1 MPNPS
6 VRPFAEL
13 RGELARFDAIIDARS
28 TAEYALD
35 HLPGAVN
42 HPTLDDAERAA
53 VGTLHTTDAFAARRM
68 GAAMAARNIARHI
81 EESFAK
87 HPAHWK
93 PLIYCWRGG
102 QRSASL
108 AHVLARV
115 GWQVTLIEGGYK
127 AFRRAVIEDLE
138 TLPDRLSFRVLCGAT
153 GSGKSRLLAAL
164 ARAGGQVLDLEAL
177 ACHRGSVL
185 GGLPDAPQ
193 PAQTAFETALWQA
206 LQGFDPAQPVWVE
219 AESKHIGR
227 LRVPEHLMTRIRA
240 SPCTRVD
247 LPTAARVQ
255 LLIEDYAHLIAH
267 PDQLTER
274 LDALV
279 ELHGH
284 ERLAEW
290 RALTA
295 QGDWEGLVTRLLVE
309 HYDPAYRR
317 STGKNYLGLATALPL
332 EVSGLDDFDRAART
346 LLASAADMPPPPERP
361 ARPSSETERQA

>member
-1 MPNPS
+1 MPNPTI
-6 VRPFAEL
+6 RPFAEL
-13 RGELARFDAIIDARS
+13 RDELARFDAIIDARS

-35 HLPGAVN
+35 HLPGAVS

-53 VGTLHTTDAFAARRM
+53 VGTLHATDAFAARRL

-81 EESFAK
+81 ETAFNQ
-87 HPAHWK
+87 HPPHWK

-127 AFRRAVIEDLE
+127 DFRRTVVADLE
-138 TLPDRLSFRVLCGAT
+138 RLPAPLDFRVLCGAT
-153 GSGKSRLLAAL
+153 GSGKSRLLTAL
-164 ARAGGQVLDLEAL
+164 AAAGGQVLDLEAL
-177 ACHRGSVL
+177 ASHRGSVL

-193 PAQTAFETALWQA
+193 PSQTAFETALWQA
-206 LQGFDPAQPVWVE
+206 LRGVDPARPVYVE

-227 LRVPEHLMTRIRA
+227 LRVPEPLMTRMRA
-240 SPCTRVD
+240 SPCVRVE
-247 LPTAARVQ
+247 LPLAARVQ

-267 PDQLTER
+267 PDELTAR
-274 LDALV
+274 LDSLV

-284 ERLAEW
+284 ERLAGW
-290 RALTA
+290 REAIA
-295 QGDWEGLVTRLLVE
+295 RADWESLVTDLLAQ

-317 STGKNYLGLATALPL
+317 STGKNYVGLAAALPL
-332 EVSGLDDFDRAART
+332 DIVGLDDFDRAAHA
-346 LLASAADMPPPPERP
+346 LLARDLEAKPE
-361 ARPSSETERQA
+361 SKSERKAEA